1 MSVFEVAML
10 FCFGIAWPFSIYRS
24 YKSRTNNGKSL
35 WFLYVVFLGYVS
47 GTLHKIIYNYDL
59 VIILY
64 ILNGLMVLADILL
77 YYKNNRMK
85 KLSAVSDQPS
95 ALTTD

>member
-1 MSVFEVAML
+1 ML

-77 YYKNNRMK
+77 YYRNKRLNKR
-85 KLSAVSDQPS
+85 SAVSDQ
-95 ALTTD
+95 

>member
-1 MSVFEVAML
+1 ML
-10 FCFGIAWPFSIYRS
+10 FCFGIAWPFSIYHS

-35 WFLYVVFLGYVS
+35 WFLYVVFLGYIS
-47 GTLHKIIYNYDL
+47 GTLHKIIYNFDL

>member
-85 KLSAVSDQPS
+85 IGRAHV
-95 ALTTD
+95 